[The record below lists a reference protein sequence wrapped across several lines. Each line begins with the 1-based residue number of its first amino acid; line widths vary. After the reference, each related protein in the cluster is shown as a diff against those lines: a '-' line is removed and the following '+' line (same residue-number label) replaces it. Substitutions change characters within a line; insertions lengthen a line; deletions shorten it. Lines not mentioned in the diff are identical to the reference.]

1 MPPSPRSKRSRGS
14 VSKVA
19 AVGVTVGLLM
29 MLGLGLL
36 LWQDRGTRIA
46 GGQRQA
52 LALSTGVDRLLR
64 QELGSLERALGGIS
78 ADAARY
84 GDRAPEQADA
94 LLRDAI
100 AGVVARRAELASV
113 VLVDAQGRALA
124 EGGQGDE
131 DLPQWSARAHGRLAV
146 GGLEPDGQGG
156 WRLRVALPF
165 DDGRWLL
172 GRLHTVA
179 IERMIDDLD
188 VGREGQVTVLDRN
201 GVVIARS
208 PDADRHVGRRTR
220 LPPELRDA
228 RGTTSGLRVSQIDG
242 VARLSGFSATSGY
255 DLIVVAGLGVREALV
270 PWYRNVSLAIG
281 FLLLYWLGMGY
292 FLRRL
297 AKGERVREALLSELE
312 EQADWLDQA
321 QRASRTGVWR
331 MEADGKRIKVS
342 AHMAALY
349 GFEPKG
355 GVMPLA
361 DFFARMHPD
370 DRDEVERAFARTL
383 EAGEPYQAEFRV
395 HPRPGVERWLRERGG
410 LVSDSQG
417 TARVSGTVVDV
428 TEGHEAQA
436 RIERAEAQFR
446 ALFERN
452 PLPFWV
458 FDEQTLRF
466 LAVND
471 AAVASYGYS
480 EAEFRRMTILDIRPR
495 DERAKVEAS
504 MAQRGPREDVEGI
517 WSHLRRDGSRLDV
530 RVFSSGI
537 EFAGRPARLVLAEDV
552 SDRVAYERDLA
563 WRASHD
569 DLTGLSSLSSL
580 IEQVNA
586 RHVPGTRYAVAFVRI
601 RGLELIAPTLGAHTS
616 ELLLREVA
624 ARIDEVGR
632 RFGLS
637 GFWPGESF
645 VVVAL
650 DAARREEMLAA
661 LEEMVSVPVDTEGG
675 AHPVEASIG
684 IAEGPEDGQG
694 AEQVIGHA
702 ALAALQAR
710 REQLPLLPYDRGMA
724 EQATERIALAR
735 QLRSALDQ
743 GEFELH
749 YQPIRRVADGR
760 VVALEALLR
769 WRHEGRMVSPAVF
782 VPLAEASGLI
792 VPIGCWVLEQA
803 ARCHARLA
811 ERALGGVSIAV
822 NVSAVQLL
830 GDTLTSVV
838 RQVQREYALSP
849 GALHV
854 ELTESVVLRQ
864 PQTARARMLEL
875 REAGVSI
882 SIDDFGT
889 GFSSMAYLRDLPLD
903 YLKIDRS
910 FVQGVHADERNASI
924 CRALIALA
932 HGLGLGTI
940 AEGVEKPEELD
951 WLRANGC
958 DQAQGYL
965 LGRPAPL
972 AEVLDAI
979 SSAGA

>member
-1 MPPSPRSKRSRGS
+1 MPPPTLPGRSRGS

-19 AVGVTVGLLM
+19 AVVVTVGLLM

-46 GGQRQA
+46 AAQRQA

-64 QELGSLERALGGIS
+64 HELGSLERAMAGIS
-78 ADAARY
+78 ADAASYRHS
-84 GDRAPEQADA
+84 APDQTDA

-100 AGVVARRAELASV
+100 AGVVARRDELASV
-113 VLVDAQGRALA
+113 VLVDAQGRALV
-124 EGGQGDE
+124 EGEEGDAR
-131 DLPQWSARAHGRLAV
+131 LPQWASRAPGRLAV
-146 GGLEPDGQGG
+146 GDLEPDGKGG
-156 WRLRVALPF
+156 WRLRVAWPF
-165 DDGRWLL
+165 GDGRWLL
-172 GRLHTVA
+172 ARLHTVA
-179 IERMIDDLD
+179 IERMIGDLD

-201 GVVIARS
+201 GVVIARA
-208 PDADRHVGRRTR
+208 PGDRAYVGRRTQ
-220 LPPELRDA
+220 LPEALRDA
-228 RGTTSGLRVSQIDG
+228 RGTISSVRVSQVDG
-242 VARLSGFSATSGY
+242 VLRLTGFSATSGY
-255 DLIVVAGLGVREALV
+255 DLIVVAGLGWREALV
-270 PWYRNVSLAIG
+270 PWYRNASGAGAFV
-281 FLLLYWLGMGY
+281 LLYWLGMGY

-297 AKGERVREALLSELE
+297 AGAERVREGLVSELE

-321 QRASRTGVWR
+321 QRASSTGVWR
-331 MEADGKRIKVS
+331 MEADGEHIKVS

-349 GFEPKG
+349 GFEPRAC
-355 GVMPLA
+355 VLPLA
-361 DFFARMHPD
+361 EFFARMHPD
-370 DRDEVERAFARTL
+370 DRGEVERAFVRTL

-410 LVSDSQG
+410 LVFDSQG
-417 TARVSGTVVDV
+417 TARLSGTVVDV
-428 TEGHEAQA
+428 TEGHEARA

-466 LAVND
+466 LAVNE
-471 AAVASYGYS
+471 AAVAAYGYS
-480 EAEFRRMTILDIRPR
+480 EDEFRRMSILDIRPR
-495 DERAKVEAS
+495 SERAEVGAS
-504 MAQRGPREDVEGI
+504 IARRGKRDDMEGI
-517 WSHLRRDGSRLDV
+517 WTHLRRDGSRLDV
-530 RVFSSGI
+530 RVFSSSI

-563 WRASHD
+563 WRATHD
-569 DLTGLSSLSSL
+569 DLTGLPRLSHL
-580 IEQVNA
+580 VEQLDA
-586 RHVPGTRYAVAFVRI
+586 RHVEGERYAVAFVRI
-601 RGLELIAPTLGAHTS
+601 RGLELIAPTLGAGTS
-616 ELLLREVA
+616 ELLLRELA
-624 ARIDEVGR
+624 ARVGEVGR
-632 RFGLS
+632 DFGLS
-637 GFWPGESF
+637 AFWPGESF

-650 DAARREEMLAA
+650 DASRRDAMLAA
-661 LEEMVSVPVDTEGG
+661 LEEVVSVPVETEGG
-675 AHPVEASIG
+675 AQPVEASIG
-684 IAEGPEDGQG
+684 IAEGPDGDES

-710 REQLPLLPYDRGMA
+710 REHLPVLPYDCGMA
-724 EQATERIALAR
+724 VQATERIALAR
-735 QLRSALDQ
+735 RLRNALDR

-749 YQPIRRVADGR
+749 YQPIRRAADGR

-792 VPIGCWVLEQA
+792 VPIGGWVLEQA

-811 ERALGGVSIAV
+811 ERAMGDVSIAV

-830 GDTLTSVV
+830 GDSLAAVV
-838 RQVQREYALSP
+838 RRVQREHALPP

-903 YLKIDRS
+903 CLKIDRS
-910 FVQGVHADERNASI
+910 FVQGVHADERHASI

-932 HGLGLGTI
+932 HGLGLATI
-940 AEGVEKPEELD
+940 AEGVEQPEELE

-958 DQAQGYL
+958 DQVQGYL

-972 AEVLDAI
+972 DEVLDAI
-979 SSAGA
+979 ATTAG